1 MASVSLTN
9 IIFTSIILYI
19 FTILLKLLQNYQRAR
34 KIGLPIVFVPVD
46 QSNIL
51 WIIISPIVRPL
62 LKRYLPRFIY
72 NRIVICIFG
81 HEFHEKLEP
90 FKNFV
95 GGQKTYTLITLRGLE
110 IWTCDPDVSMDVLR
124 RPKDFSQLEIANKM
138 MSKFGSNVLTT
149 SGAVW
154 ARQRKI
160 IASVINEKIS
170 GVVFDES
177 KITIHVL
184 SRAGMGVTRHWRD
197 DGRQIKSSAAK
208 ADHDEDSRLKFDRAL
223 QMILANLV
231 PATLVPEQ
239 ILSHWPFFLPGARE
253 MRDLASAVRHLP
265 KMFRDMLGQEA
276 PVTDSFHG
284 SSDKEPSTKI
294 NIISQLIAASE
305 LGNNQSVSTDANI
318 KQGWTLSKDE
328 IVGNL
333 FIFNAAGF
341 DTSANA
347 LSFALVVLA
356 AYPHWQEWL
365 FEEIDQIVPE
375 DSDASMEYSTI
386 FPKAIRTLAFMLEVL
401 RLFPPVIHIGKTAFS
416 GNGEAVQLVN
426 PMKKDGE
433 SAVTTEIPSGVV
445 IYINSAA
452 LHMAPEVWRDLNPQ
466 DETQHTGHR
475 VQNRDASQSG
485 IKASG
490 RFVPDEELFRPSRW
504 INHSD
509 NTIFQPPRG
518 SYLPWSA
525 GPRNCPGQ
533 KMAQVEFVGV
543 FLTLFRYHRL
553 EAVRHE
559 IPVKVSTS
567 ASKEH
572 NTRRMETRKETDDE
586 VRQRLERVIDGCR
599 SKLTLEME
607 VYGVTDAEEE
617 KGGRGVG
624 LRWVRRK
631 APNRP

>member
-19 FTILLKLLQNYQRAR
+19 FAILLKLLQNYQRAR

-177 KITIHVL
+177 VRQAAGFIEEFGESKPGDIGSRSTKANRVIDGVTYKTFDMVKKITIHVL
-184 SRAGMGVTRHWRD
+184 SRAGMGVTRPWRD
-197 DGRQIKSSAAK
+197 DGRQIRSSAAK

-231 PATLVPEQ
+231 SATLVPEQ

-265 KMFRDMLGQEA
+265 RMFRDMLGQEA

-294 NIISQLIAASE
+294 NIIR
-305 LGNNQSVSTDANI
+305 
-318 KQGWTLSKDE
+318 
-328 IVGNL
+328 NL

-347 LSFALVVLA
+347 LSFPLVVLA

-401 RLFPPVIHIGKTAFS
+401 RLFPPVIHIGKTALC

-426 PMKKDGE
+426 PMKKNGE

-525 GPRNCPGQ
+525 GP
-533 KMAQVEFVGV
+533 
-543 FLTLFRYHRL
+543 LTVQGKKWHR
-553 EAVRHE
+553 
-559 IPVKVSTS
+559 
-567 ASKEH
+567 
-572 NTRRMETRKETDDE
+572 
-586 VRQRLERVIDGCR
+586 
-599 SKLTLEME
+599 
-607 VYGVTDAEEE
+607 
-617 KGGRGVG
+617 
-624 LRWVRRK
+624 
-631 APNRP
+631 